1 MKITK
6 IMLLLILAI
15 IPKMATAEHENFKF
29 MKTATSSKTNLNTGN
44 VGNVI
49 PTATETI
56 MKTKVNPKN
65 IIGAIGE
72 RCTRSGKCIKTL
84 EHASPHIFNYIDKI
98 SSTLSVAVAVNEA
111 YSDYQETKSKAR
123 FFLTGTTSVLK
134 NWAISSGTISAAA
147 ACGPFAPV
155 CAIGGTFAVWN
166 FTPSSKDF
174 TNMIMHD

>member
-1 MKITK
+1 
-6 IMLLLILAI
+6 MLLLILAI
-15 IPKMATAEHENFKF
+15 IPKMAAADSDTFRF
-29 MKTATSSKTNLNTGN
+29 MNGATSSKTNLNTGN
-44 VGNVI
+44 VRNVL
-49 PTATETI
+49 PTATKTI
-56 MKTKVNPKN
+56 MKTSKVNTKN
-65 IIGAIGE
+65 IIGAISE

-111 YSDYQETKSKAR
+111 YNDYKETKSKAR
-123 FFLTGTTSVLK
+123 FFVTGTTSMLK

-155 CAIGGTFAVWN
+155 CAIGGTLAVWH
-166 FTPSSKDF
+166 FTPSSKNF